1 MLLVALTGGIGAGKS
16 AVSSRLA
23 ERGAVIVDADGI
35 VRELQVPGAPLLT
48 ALAARFGE
56 HILLADG
63 SLDRAGLAAIAFK
76 DDESVAALN
85 AIMHPA
91 VRAEIRRRID
101 AEAATDR
108 VVVLDTP
115 LMTET
120 VTKGLVFAA
129 VIVVDTPIEI
139 AVERLVAQRGM
150 SAEDAMARISK
161 QISREERVAGA
172 DIVIDNGGD
181 VADLDAEVG
190 ALWDRLQ
197 GLRDAG
203 PAATTF

>member
-1 MLLVALTGGIGAGKS
+1 MILVALTGGIGAGKS
-16 AVSSRLA
+16 AVSTRLA
-23 ERGAVIVDADGI
+23 ERGAVINDADGI
-35 VRELQVPGAPLLT
+35 VRELQVPGAPLLN
-48 ALAARFGE
+48 ALAERFGE
-56 HILLADG
+56 QIILADG

-101 AEAATDR
+101 AESDTDR

-120 VTKGLVFAA
+120 VVKGLVFAA
-129 VIVVDTPIEI
+129 IIVVDTPIEV

-150 SAEDAMARISK
+150 SAEDALARISK

-181 VADLDAEVG
+181 VASLDAQVG
-190 ALWDRLQ
+190 DLWARLLE
-197 GLRDAG
+197 LRDGSSPVAS
-203 PAATTF
+203 

>member
-1 MLLVALTGGIGAGKS
+1 MMLVALTGGIGAGKS

-23 ERGAVIVDADGI
+23 ARGAVIVDADAI
-35 VRELQVPGAPLLT
+35 VRELQVPGAPLLKE
-48 ALAARFGE
+48 LAARFGE
-56 HILLADG
+56 QIILADG
-63 SLDRAGLAAIAFK
+63 ALDRAGLAAIAFK
-76 DDESVAALN
+76 DDESVADLN

-91 VRAEIRRRID
+91 VRAEIRRQID
-101 AEAATDR
+101 AQADTDR
-108 VVVLDTP
+108 IVVLDTP

-129 VIVVDTPIEI
+129 VIVVDTPIEV

-150 SAEDAMARISK
+150 SAEDALARVSK

-181 VADLDAEVG
+181 VASLDAGV
-190 ALWDRLQ
+190 ADLWARLQ
-197 GLRDAG
+197 DLRAAG
-203 PAATTF
+203 PAVAS

>member
-1 MLLVALTGGIGAGKS
+1 MILVALTGGIGAGKS
-16 AVSSRLA
+16 AVSWRLA
-23 ERGAVIVDADGI
+23 ARGAVIVDADAI

-56 HILLADG
+56 DIILADG

-85 AIMHPA
+85 DIMHPA

-101 AEAATDR
+101 AEAGTDR
-108 VVVLDTP
+108 IIVLDTP

-120 VTKGLVFAA
+120 VTRGLVFAA

-161 QISREERVAGA
+161 QISRDERVASA

-181 VADLDAEVG
+181 VADLDARVDE
-190 ALWDRLQ
+190 LWARLQ

-203 PAATTF
+203 SSAVNY

>member
-1 MLLVALTGGIGAGKS
+1 MI
-16 AVSSRLA
+16 
-23 ERGAVIVDADGI
+23 IDADGI

-48 ALAARFGE
+48 ALADRFGE
-56 HILLADG
+56 QIILADG

-85 AIMHPA
+85 SIMHPA

-101 AEAATDR
+101 AEADTDR
-108 VVVLDTP
+108 IVVLDTP

-129 VIVVDTPIEI
+129 IIVVDTPIEV
-139 AVERLVAQRGM
+139 AVERLVAQRGL
-150 SAEDAMARISK
+150 SAEDALARISK

-181 VADLDAEVG
+181 VASLDADVED
-190 ALWDRLQ
+190 LWARLQ
-197 GLRDAG
+197 VLRDAG
-203 PAATTF
+203 SPPVAS